1 MSCNNVNTTG
11 STTPSSADIDF
22 YLAVAKGDFTGY
34 TKVNKFY
41 IMIQLEEQELYYQQV
56 CLMQINGFSDN

>member
-11 STTPSSADIDF
+11 STVPGSADIDF

-34 TKVNKFY
+34 SNISKFGRNPSVKSSDY
-41 IMIQLEEQELYYQQV
+41 ETIWDGSNLYP
-56 CLMQINGFSDN
+56 